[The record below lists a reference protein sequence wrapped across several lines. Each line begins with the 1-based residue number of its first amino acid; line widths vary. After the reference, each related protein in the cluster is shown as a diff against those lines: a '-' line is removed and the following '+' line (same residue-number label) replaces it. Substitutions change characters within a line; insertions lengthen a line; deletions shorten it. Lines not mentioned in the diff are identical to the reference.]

1 MNYFTHFDEL
11 FELFEGMSLTGSPR
25 ELIPAERKAS
35 VCTMPSYPHSNV
47 FLSEDTNTLEMEFAM
62 AGYSQDEINVTAD
75 DGLINV
81 AVTPVGERNAV
92 HIHHGISR
100 RKVNFSIRIDKAFD
114 ARKAET
120 SFVDGLL
127 RLRMNKAEECK
138 STKLM

>member
-1 MNYFTHFDEL
+1 MNYFTHFDEIFNMFDNL
-11 FELFEGMSLTGSPR
+11 GHTR
-25 ELIPAERKAS
+25 VNELIPTERKAS
-35 VCTMPSYPHSNV
+35 ICTMPNYPHSNV
-47 FLSEDTNTLEMEFAM
+47 FLSEDTNTLDMEFAL
-62 AGYSQDEINVTAD
+62 AGYSKDEVSVTAD

-81 AVTPVGERNAV
+81 NVAPLGEPEGVA
-92 HIHHGISR
+92 IHKGISR

-127 RLRMNKAEECK
+127 RLRMTKAEECQ